1 MMGEKTF
8 TPKRVYELDWER
20 RIPPDH
26 LLRRVSEVVDFSF
39 VRRLTAHYYSHTGKP
54 GIDPVVLFKMALLGY
69 LYGITSERRLAE
81 ELRLN
86 LAFMWVVGYDL
97 DEPTPDHSVLS
108 KARRRFGVTVY
119 QAFFTEIVRQCQ
131 RAGLVAGD
139 RLFIDSTLVEANA
152 DDAALRSRALIE
164 HKVEAHLET
173 LWRNNPPP
181 EGEPRAAPDAELAE
195 QCAALGPHPVG
206 PDDRPNVLAEPV
218 NALVASLT
226 DAEAGL
232 VSRPGVPLGLYHK
245 LHVGVDGGRA
255 RVITAVDV
263 TPGEVADVELLDRL
277 CKEHEGMI
285 DRRLREVVADAT
297 YGTYATYSLL
307 EAQGIRP
314 SIPILGRV
322 RDRRA
327 VPSNLFRYDHDSD
340 CYWCP
345 AGQRLKRQGY
355 SRTGRVG
362 GGAVIYRAS
371 PTDCS
376 ACARKIICCGKAK
389 ARTICRPMREDGL
402 LERVGVH
409 LGTQGARRSI
419 RQRRCWAETAMAE
432 LKRRRGLGRCSLRGR
447 TKVLIQALLAAMAYD
462 IKKLVR
468 ARHPRPQ
475 PIAVALRSTA
485 VPHPA
490 HACLLIH

>member
-20 RIPPDH
+20 RIPPDR
-26 LLRRVSEVVDFSF
+26 LLRCVSEVVDFSF
-39 VRRLTAHYYSHTGKP
+39 VRRLTARYYSHTGKP
-54 GIDPVVLFKMALLGY
+54 GIDPVVLVKMALLGY

-86 LAFMWVVGYDL
+86 LAFMWFVGYDL

-119 QAFFTEIVRQCQ
+119 QAFFAEIIRQCQ
-131 RAGLVAGD
+131 QAGLVAGD

-152 DDAALRSRALIE
+152 DDAVLRSRALID
-164 HKVEAHLET
+164 AHLEA
-173 LWRNNPPP
+173 LWRDNPPP
-181 EGEPRAAPDAELAE
+181 EEGSQATVEVTHAPEAESVARDTAPGL
-195 QCAALGPHPVG
+195 HPVG
-206 PDDRPNVLAEPV
+206 PDDQLNLLAEPV

-226 DAEAGL
+226 DPDAGL

-245 LHVGVDGGRA
+245 LHVGVDGGKA

-285 DRRLREVVADAT
+285 GRRLSEVVADAT
-297 YGTYATYSLL
+297 YGTYATYRLL
-307 EAQGIRP
+307 EGRGILP

-327 VPSNLFRYDHDSD
+327 VPSNLFRYDHNSD

-345 AGQRLKRQGY
+345 TGQVLKRQGY
-355 SRTGRVG
+355 SRTASV

-371 PTDCS
+371 PADCG
-376 ACARKIICCGKAK
+376 ACAQKSACCGKAK
-389 ARTICRPMREDGL
+389 ARTMCRP
-402 LERVGVH
+402 
-409 LGTQGARRSI
+409 I
-419 RQRRCWAETAMAE
+419 
-432 LKRRRGLGRCSLRGR
+432 
-447 TKVLIQALLAAMAYD
+447 
-462 IKKLVR
+462 
-468 ARHPRPQ
+468 
-475 PIAVALRSTA
+475 
-485 VPHPA
+485 
-490 HACLLIH
+490 